1 MASASKIVFLIDE
14 QSIISGKVQLDQLK
28 LSIMRILLY
37 YRSQQQQVLWGY
49 RFFSTQTRYSVHS
62 FRHFY
67 TMDSKESFSRI
78 DQEYQKR
85 NDDRPETAIIGAPIM
100 RIKQALKELLG
111 DFQWENTD
119 LSTSGPEKNYLFILT
134 ACPSNGI
141 DMIRFFV
148 TPVNEDED
156 DGDDDDDD
164 IADDNSQKQPAAA
177 AAAVHNKK
185 PTVQSFEVTKY
196 FQRLKDELSTTLLKS
211 YQQRHISLN
220 IIDTDFKYIS
230 SNAHTRFMN
239 RLIHQGF
246 VSCFDQFGGNY
257 ILYQKLIRRNDLYGH
272 SFFAEFAN
280 ILPSKRQ
287 AAVHTQVPCWKG
299 PFKTKTGKSLGNFAL
314 YPSIRGANYQP
325 STLAFIKEI
334 RTVDVVHASQFS
346 VSWLLH
352 TSAQDAVVDYKFT
365 YQQGESSSAFN
376 VILDELYAKQSI
388 LIADLVPIGDH
399 EHAARK
405 VCIEPYSRCS
415 ASLRFLNVDNLPPT
429 LHLKDVLVDY
439 DYPIGSSLD
448 ASKLRIDMP
457 PAPLQSEHRTLS
469 VFASTPSFIT
479 KLAGKDEPYRQD
491 AQMDDPFAGKPEIR
505 VEAIADPVV
514 VHFPSTVDAF
524 GQELKKTYL
533 ETLYTRETFID
544 ATITRI
550 GKCIDHLLQHNHSG
564 QDIVASIFDYT
575 MPLADL
581 DMKHNNEIPNAK
593 NAPNSSNCTLE
604 QTYQYTWWRELKS
617 RAHVGP
623 DFERMSCVALKLR
636 EAQLQT
642 IIYCFICKLTSDP
655 RQLEVYSRDPF
666 EEARN
671 FFSKVVVIFSM
682 NDDVSD
688 FFASLD
694 SEQGAQVTKKRDPCT
709 QNDHYFAQ
717 VLAKRFSELPD
728 LVDYFKESAGADD
741 MASLPSLDLADDLL
755 DDDDDVLLQ
764 QEPQPQSQPFTPLPQ
779 PISSSHKPPRIESRT
794 PSNTRIVKPNHPPK
808 RATAKA
814 ASSSVNLEPKLAK
827 TFMPQKMARSSSNT
841 LDSFY
846 KRMVNLAPSTST
858 SHEPQRGEATK
869 DSIAKMKR
877 AAVHGKATMKRAGS
891 FTKSAL
897 SPRRPKHTVS
907 MLSQAP
913 QETGTVILRRDNSIP
928 NPETTPRTSLNRYLG
943 TNLFADYSEACP
955 SPTSRT
961 SPSTSGVAAGS
972 AYLQSEYPQAP
983 KTPQGTSSRFRK
995 IMMDRT
1001 PHRHENDKDEP
1012 EEFSVRLSSQ
1022 EAHLPPYTPR
1032 TAARRERDRIDR
1044 SEGHPARNLTMK
1056 FQNIK
1061 REEEKERNNP
1071 VIKRKR
1077 DIFAEDDEDEDED
1090 EDDDQEN
1097 TNPLSSGSTFT
1108 ASRPVVKRSKTFD
1121 FNDFYNN
1128 ALDTPPIQFG
1138 QSVPGIDDDEDDD
1151 DDSDDLDGYFGLG
1164 GR

>member
-14 QSIISGKVQLDQLK
+14 QSIISGKVQLDHLK

-49 RFFSTQTRYSVHS
+49 RFFSTQTRYSAHNV
-62 FRHFY
+62 RHFY

-78 DQEYQKR
+78 DQEYLKR

-100 RIKQALKELLG
+100 RIKQALKEILG
-111 DFQWENTD
+111 DFQWQNTD

-148 TPVNEDED
+148 TPVD
-156 DGDDDDDD
+156 DDDDDDDDDD
-164 IADDNSQKQPAAA
+164 IVNGSGQKQQAAM
-177 AAAVHNKK
+177 HTKK
-185 PTVQSFEVTKY
+185 STVESFEVSKY
-196 FQRLKDELSTTLLKS
+196 FQRLKDELHTTLLKS
-211 YQQRHISLN
+211 YQQCHISLN
-220 IIDTDFKYIS
+220 IIDTDFKFIS

-257 ILYQKLIRRNDLYGH
+257 ILYQKLIRRNDMYGH

-325 STLAFIKEI
+325 SALAFIKEI

-352 TSAQDAVVDYKFT
+352 KSAQVAIVDYKFT

-388 LIADLVPIGDH
+388 LIADLVPIGDY
-399 EHAARK
+399 EHMARK

-429 LHLKDVLVDY
+429 LHLKNVLVDQ

-448 ASKLRIDMP
+448 TSRLGIDMP
-457 PAPLQSEHRTLS
+457 KAPLQPEHRTLS
-469 VFASTPSFIT
+469 LFTSIPSFIT
-479 KLAGKDEPYRQD
+479 KLADSDEPYSHVTQI
-491 AQMDDPFAGKPEIR
+491 DDQCVGTPGIR
-505 VEAIADPVV
+505 VEDIANPVV
-514 VHFPSTVDAF
+514 QFPATVDAF
-524 GQELKKTYL
+524 GLELKKTYL
-533 ETLYTRETFID
+533 ETLYTQEQTFID
-544 ATITRI
+544 ATIIRI
-550 GKCIDHLLQHNHSG
+550 GKCIDYLLQNNHSR
-564 QDIVASIFDYT
+564 QDIIASIFDYT

-581 DMKHNNEIPNAK
+581 DMKHHNEIPSAK

-604 QTYQYTWWRELKS
+604 QTYQHAWWKEVKS
-617 RAHVGP
+617 RAHLGP
-623 DFERMSCVALKLR
+623 DFERMSCIALKLR

-642 IIYCFICKLTSDP
+642 INYCFICKLTNDP

-666 EEARN
+666 EEARS

-682 NDDVSD
+682 NDDISD
-688 FFASLD
+688 FLASLD
-694 SEQGAQVTKKRDPCT
+694 FEQGAQAIKKRDPCT
-709 QNDHYFAQ
+709 LNDHAFAQ

-728 LVDYFKESAGADD
+728 MVDYFKESAGADD
-741 MASLPSLDLADDLL
+741 MASLPSLDLVDDIL
-755 DDDDDVLLQ
+755 DDDNDFQLQ

-779 PISSSHKPPRIESRT
+779 SNSSSSKPPRIESRT
-794 PSNTRIVKPNHPPK
+794 LSNTRIVKPNHPPK
-808 RATAKA
+808 KPTIKATPA
-814 ASSSVNLEPKLAK
+814 VNLEPKLAK
-827 TFMPQKMARSSSNT
+827 TFMPQKMTRSSSNT

-846 KRMVNLAPSTST
+846 KRMVNLAPPTST

-869 DSIAKMKR
+869 ESIAKMKR

-897 SPRRPKHTVS
+897 SPRRPKRSVS

-961 SPSTSGVAAGS
+961 SPTTSGVAAGS

-1001 PHRHENDKDEP
+1001 PHRHENDQNDL
-1012 EEFSVRLSSQ
+1012 EEFSVSLNSQ
-1022 EAHLPPYTPR
+1022 ENHLPPYTPR

-1044 SEGHPARNLTMK
+1044 SEGHPARDLTMR
-1056 FQNIK
+1056 FQIIK
-1061 REEEKERNNP
+1061 KEEEIERNKP
-1071 VIKRKR
+1071 VVKRKR
-1077 DIFAEDDEDEDED
+1077 DIFAEDDDDDD
-1090 EDDDQEN
+1090 EDDEEDVDQEN
-1097 TNPLSSGSTFT
+1097 TNPLSNSSTFTATT

-1138 QSVPGIDDDEDDD
+1138 QALTGIDDDDDD

>member
-1 MASASKIVFLIDE
+1 MAPASKIVFLIDE
-14 QSIISGKVQLDQLK
+14 QSIISGKIQLDHLK

-49 RFFSTQTRYSVHS
+49 RFFSTQTRYSAHS
-62 FRHFY
+62 VRHFY
-67 TMDSKESFSRI
+67 TMDDKESFSRI

-85 NDDRPETAIIGAPIM
+85 NDDRPETVIIGAPIM
-100 RIKQALKELLG
+100 RIKQALKEILG
-111 DFQWENTD
+111 DFQWQNTD

-148 TPVNEDED
+148 TPV
-156 DGDDDDDD
+156 DDDDDD
-164 IADDNSQKQPAAA
+164 NVDDSSQKQ
-177 AAAVHNKK
+177 AVHTKK
-185 PTVQSFEVTKY
+185 STVESFEVSKY

-211 YQQRHISLN
+211 YQQCHISLN
-220 IIDTDFKYIS
+220 IIDTDFKFIS
-230 SNAHTRFMN
+230 SNTHTRFMN

-246 VSCFDQFGGNY
+246 VSCFDQFSGNY

-287 AAVHTQVPCWKG
+287 AAVHTQVPSWKG

-346 VSWLLH
+346 VSWLLNR
-352 TSAQDAVVDYKFT
+352 SAQDAIVDYKFT

-388 LIADLVPIGDH
+388 LIADLVPIVDN
-399 EHAARK
+399 EHKARK

-415 ASLRFLNVDNLPPT
+415 ASLRFLNVDNLPPV
-429 LHLKDVLVDY
+429 LHLKNVLVDQ
-439 DYPIGSSLD
+439 DYPIGPSLD
-448 ASKLRIDMP
+448 TTKVDTDIP
-457 PAPLQSEHRTLS
+457 KAPLQPGHRTLS
-469 VFASTPSFIT
+469 LFASIPSFIT
-479 KLAGKDEPYRQD
+479 KLTDNDEPCSQD
-491 AQMDDPFAGKPEIR
+491 TQTDQQCVETPEIQ
-505 VEAIADPVV
+505 VENSADPV

-524 GQELKKTYL
+524 GQELKKAYL
-533 ETLYTRETFID
+533 ETLYTQETFID
-544 ATITRI
+544 ATIIRI
-550 GKCIDHLLQHNHSG
+550 SKCIDHLLQNNHSR
-564 QDIVASIFDYT
+564 QDIIASIFDYT

-581 DMKHNNEIPNAK
+581 DMKHQNEIPNAK
-593 NAPNSSNCTLE
+593 NAPSSSNCTLE
-604 QTYQYTWWRELKS
+604 QTYQYAWWNEIKS

-623 DFERMSCVALKLR
+623 AFERMSCVALKLR

-642 IIYCFICKLTSDP
+642 INYCFICKLTNDP

-666 EEARN
+666 EEARR

-682 NDDVSD
+682 NDDISD
-688 FFASLD
+688 FLASLD
-694 SEQGAQVTKKRDPCT
+694 FEQGAQATKKRDPCT
-709 QNDHYFAQ
+709 LNDYAFAQ
-717 VLAKRFSELPD
+717 VVAKRFSELSE

-741 MASLPSLDLADDLL
+741 MASLPSLDLADDVL
-755 DDDDDVLLQ
+755 DDDNDFQLQ
-764 QEPQPQSQPFTPLPQ
+764 QEPQPLSQPFTPLPQ
-779 PISSSHKPPRIESRT
+779 PISSSSKPARIESRT
-794 PSNTRIVKPNHPPK
+794 LSNTRIVKPNHPPK
-808 RATAKA
+808 KSTVNATP
-814 ASSSVNLEPKLAK
+814 SVNLEPKLAK
-827 TFMPQKMARSSSNT
+827 TFMPQKMTRSSGNT

-858 SHEPQRGEATK
+858 SNEPQRGEATK
-869 DSIAKMKR
+869 ESIAKMKR

-897 SPRRPKHTVS
+897 SPRRPKRTVS

-961 SPSTSGVAAGS
+961 SPDASATVAGS

-995 IMMDRT
+995 IMMDKT
-1001 PHRHENDKDEP
+1001 PHCHENDQNDL
-1012 EEFSVRLSSQ
+1012 EEFSVRLTSQ
-1022 EAHLPPYTPR
+1022 ENHLPPYTPR

-1044 SEGHPARNLTMK
+1044 SEGNPARDLTMK
-1056 FQNIK
+1056 FQIIK
-1061 REEEKERNNP
+1061 KEEEKERNRP

-1077 DIFAEDDEDEDED
+1077 DIFADDDDDDDDDEDE
-1090 EDDDQEN
+1090 DQEN
-1097 TNPLSSGSTFT
+1097 TNPLSNGTSFSATT

-1138 QSVPGIDDDEDDD
+1138 QALTGIDDDDDDD